1 MAANI
6 VRLFLLLL
14 LLLLLSSK
22 LELYYGV
29 QSSRTD
35 AVTSAACS
43 GQSFISGSALEFN
56 ITTMHL

>member
-6 VRLFLLLL
+6 VRLLLL

-43 GQSFISGSALEFN
+43 GQSFISGSALEFTYN
-56 ITTMHL
+56 KCIFN